1 VIIIIIAHKSKTDKK
16 EQAWREH
23 SRNVAKLCRLEGEK
37 LRLGKLAELI
47 GLLHDHG
54 KGSLAWQRFIKGIGV
69 QHPTHAGLG
78 AWYVWQSWWKSEKS
92 VNRRRTAQLISLC
105 IYGHHAGLPDCLDI
119 SGGSPFLEGLQ
130 NQPEEACK
138 EATENFYEEVASQ
151 DELDRLFEEACRE
164 LDEFGLEKV
173 SFEWGLL
180 VRLLLSILV
189 DADRWDSACFEY
201 DADPFAGLPGQ
212 IPDWEML
219 LERLEAYVER
229 FPKEGELAKIR
240 RDISAQCREAG
251 KDGPGIYTL
260 SVPTGGGK
268 TLASLRYGLTQ
279 AKRNGQRRIFYLIP
293 MNTILDQNAE
303 DIREALAEHPSILE
317 HHSNIVLEEDAE
329 KGQSTK
335 GWNPEQEKYR
345 RLTERWA
352 DSDIILT
359 SLVNFLEALFRK
371 ENSKVRRMQRLT
383 NSVLIFDEIQALPKK
398 CRELFKRALRFLV
411 KYCNCTVLLCTA
423 TQPDFGLESKE
434 LIADVDVLYRKL
446 KRVTYV
452 SELEERTY
460 QETAVQIASFSRE
473 KKSVLTVVN
482 TKYAAWCVFREVS
495 ERLEMSGYRMV
506 EIRQGLTD
514 KELECCAEACQGDE
528 VLCVHLSTLMCPG
541 HRKEILR
548 WVKAWLKKMKMVYCS
563 STALIE
569 AGINVSF
576 PIVVRS
582 LTGIPSLIQ
591 AAGRCN
597 RNCEA
602 DRGTVYLWNLS
613 EERLSLLPDIQKGKE
628 ISMNLLQNIGRAE
641 DIGSPEIIQK
651 YFRKEE
657 VYTRQ
662 VEQYPYKNWNSD
674 LVEMFSVNAVCQN
687 AAKDRRENPLPGLS
701 KRLRQSFR
709 TAGSAF
715 QVIDQKTKGVLVPY
729 GKGRLLIEELA
740 GSHSLC
746 EEIQYLK
753 DAQQYSV
760 NLYEQIFELLAAE
773 GALYSLGETGVVV
786 LREEYYDAWAGV
798 RTTAEELKT
807 LIV

>member
-1 VIIIIIAHKSKTDKK
+1 M
-16 EQAWREH
+16 
-23 SRNVAKLCRLEGEK
+23 
-37 LRLGKLAELI
+37 
-47 GLLHDHG
+47 
-54 KGSLAWQRFIKGIGV
+54 
-69 QHPTHAGLG
+69 
-78 AWYVWQSWWKSEKS
+78 
-92 VNRRRTAQLISLC
+92 ISLC

-130 NQPEEACK
+130 NQPEDACR
-138 EATENFYEEVASQ
+138 EATEHFYKEVASPE
-151 DELDRLFEEACRE
+151 ELDRLFEEACME
-164 LDEFGLEKV
+164 LDEFGLGRS

-201 DADPFAGLPGQ
+201 DADPFEGLPDQ

-219 LERLEAYVER
+219 LGRLEAHMEKL
-229 FPKEGELAKIR
+229 PKDGELAKIR
-240 RDISAQCREAG
+240 RDISAQCRKAGEA
-251 KDGPGIYTL
+251 GPGIYTL

-268 TLASLRYGLTQ
+268 TLASLRYALTH
-279 AKRNGQRRIFYLIP
+279 AKRNDQRRIFYLIP

-303 DIREALAEHPSILE
+303 DIREALSKYPSILE
-317 HHSNIVLEEDAE
+317 HHSNIVLEDDTE
-329 KGQSTK
+329 KGKDTK
-335 GWNPEQEKYR
+335 EARNPEQEDYR

-371 ENSKVRRMQRLT
+371 ENSKARRMQRLT
-383 NSVLIFDEIQALPKK
+383 NSALIFDEIQALPKN
-398 CRELFKRALRFLV
+398 CRELFKKALRFLV

-434 LIADVDVLYRKL
+434 LIADVDVLYQKL
-446 KRVTYV
+446 ERVTYV
-452 SELEERTY
+452 PSLAARTY
-460 QETAVQIASFSRE
+460 QDAAFEIASFSRE
-473 KKSVLTVVN
+473 EKSVLTVVN
-482 TKYAAWCVFREVS
+482 TKYAAWSIFQGVS
-495 ERLEMSGYRMV
+495 EHLKMSGYRMV
-506 EIRQGLTD
+506 EIRQGLKD
-514 KELECCAEACQGDE
+514 EELEYCARACREDE

-548 WVKAWLKKMKMVYCS
+548 WVKAWLKKKKMVYCI

-602 DRGTVYLWNLS
+602 GRGTVYLWNLS

-628 ISMNLLQNIGRAE
+628 ISMSLLQNLEDAESIGT
-641 DIGSPEIIQK
+641 PEMIQK
-651 YFRKEE
+651 YFRKEAA
-657 VYTRQ
+657 YTRQ
-662 VEQYPYKNWNSD
+662 VERYPYKSWNSD
-674 LVEMFSVNAVCQN
+674 LVEMFSANNICQN
-687 AAKDRRENPLPGLS
+687 AAKDRRENPLPDLS

-715 QVIDQKTKGVLVPY
+715 QAIDQKTKCVLVPY
-729 GKGRLLIEELA
+729 SEGRALIEKLA
-740 GSHSLC
+740 GSHSLS
-746 EEIQYLK
+746 EEIRNLK
-753 DAQQYSV
+753 KAQQYSV
-760 NLYEQIFELLAAE
+760 NLYEQIFERLAAE

-798 RTTAEELKT
+798 RTTPEEMKT
-807 LIV
+807 LIL